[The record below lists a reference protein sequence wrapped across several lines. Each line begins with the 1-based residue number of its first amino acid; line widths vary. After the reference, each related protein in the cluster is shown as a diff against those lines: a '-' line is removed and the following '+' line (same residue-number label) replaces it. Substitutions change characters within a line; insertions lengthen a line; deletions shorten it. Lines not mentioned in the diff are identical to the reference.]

1 VRERVNGRRL
11 TVAGDY
17 QAAAAV
23 RLQIPR
29 DRRDERARRPS

>member
-17 QAAAAV
+17 QTAAAV